1 MLEYKQSRAVIFDVA
16 KNEAKYQL
24 WFQTFVRAI
33 FISESEAA
41 LLRRDFGTRVNA
53 THATDLITNI
63 EI

>member
-1 MLEYKQSRAVIFDVA
+1 MLEYKQSRDVICDVA

-24 WFQTFVRAI
+24 WFQTIGRAI

-41 LLRRDFGTRVNA
+41 LLRRDFATRANA
-53 THATDLITNI
+53 THATDLITNN